1 MPAKPKAPKPKAK
14 PRATPRSPGKRV
26 SERDVAQLEGSIA
39 AREAAPAG
47 KALNRSSGQ
56 MSNRSGGQMV
66 FGGEIVERKGYPR
79 ADGTRSGAKGPVR
92 RMTLYF
98 PPELAKQLAV
108 QAALTSRDMSD
119 IVSEA
124 VADWIRDHGARS

>member
-1 MPAKPKAPKPKAK
+1 
-14 PRATPRSPGKRV
+14 
-26 SERDVAQLEGSIA
+26 RDVAKLEGKLA

-47 KALNRSSGQ
+47 KV
-56 MSNRSGGQMV
+56 SNRSDGQTSNYLDGQMV
-66 FGGEIVERKGYPR
+66 LGGEIVERKGYPR